1 MTTAGTGFER
11 ERKDKAEPLL
21 RLENLVKIYDTG
33 ALKVMG
39 LHKLSLEIY
48 RGEFVAI
55 MGHSGSGKSTLM
67 NILGCL
73 DRPTLGHYYLDGQD
87 TAGLTPAGPLLSG
100 WSGYGRADAGSA
112 FRHPK
117 PEDWICVSVL

>member
-1 MTTAGTGFER
+1 MRWKKKEKQLPPSTGR
-11 ERKDKAEPLL
+11 LI

-33 ALKVMG
+33 ALKVLG
-39 LHKLSLEIY
+39 LKKINLTIE

-73 DRPTLGHYYLDGQD
+73 DRPTLGHYYLDGVD
-87 TAGLTPAGPLLSG
+87 TAGMTPDQLSDIRNRKIG
-100 WSGYGRADAGSA
+100 FVFQSFNLISLSLI
-112 FRHPK
+112 H
-117 PEDWICVSVL
+117 I